1 MMKQI
6 LVYGDSL
13 SWGIIP
19 GSRKRLSFDKRL
31 PGVIETQLLA
41 QGHAIRVIENCL
53 NGRRTAW
60 DDPYKPG
67 RDGSV
72 GLGQTIE
79 ICSPL
84 ALVVLILGTNDFQV
98 MHQHNAWM
106 SSQGMAKL
114 VTIIR
119 QAPVE
124 PGMPVPDILMVAPPQ
139 MLSPKGPVA
148 DKFAGAEHKCIGL
161 AEAFKKVAEEQQVY
175 FFDASDVTAASRI
188 DGIHL
193 DEDQHQTLGLALS
206 EVIKCII
213 ELQE

>member
-1 MMKQI
+1 MKQI

-19 GSRKRLSFDKRL
+19 GSRKRLAFDKRL
-31 PGVIETQLLA
+31 PGVVEKQLLA

-53 NGRRTAW
+53 NGRRTVW
-60 DDPYKPG
+60 SDPYKPG
-67 RDGSV
+67 RDGSE
-72 GLGQTIE
+72 GLGQAIE

-84 ALVVLILGTNDFQV
+84 ALVVLMLGTNDFQV
-98 MHQHNAWM
+98 MHHHNTWM

-114 VTIIR
+114 ITIIR
-119 QAPVE
+119 QAPIE
-124 PGMPVPDILMVAPPQ
+124 PGMPVPDILIVAPPK

-148 DKFAGAEHKCIGL
+148 VKFEDAEHKCIGL
-161 AEAFKKVAEEQQVY
+161 ADALKRVAEEQQVY
-175 FFDASDVTAASRI
+175 FFDASDVTEASRI

>member
-1 MMKQI
+1 MKQI

-19 GSRKRLSFDKRL
+19 GSRKRLAFDKRL
-31 PGVIETQLLA
+31 PGVVEKHLLA

-53 NGRRTAW
+53 NGRRTVW
-60 DDPYKPG
+60 SDPYKPG
-67 RDGSV
+67 RDGSD
-72 GLGQTIE
+72 GLGQAIE
-79 ICSPL
+79 FCSPL
-84 ALVVLILGTNDFQV
+84 ALVVLMLGTNDFQV
-98 MHQHNAWM
+98 MHHHNAWM

-119 QAPVE
+119 QAPIE
-124 PGMPVPDILMVAPPQ
+124 PGMPVPDILIVAPPK

-148 DKFAGAEHKCIGL
+148 EKFEGAEHKCIGL
-161 AEAFKKVAEEQQVY
+161 AEALKRVAEEQQVY
-175 FFDASDVTAASRI
+175 FFDASDVTEASRV